1 MPASRKAVLSRRRK
15 PLEGGVNHAL
25 HVGDGCER
33 GTRNGTPAARPVR
46 KATGLYETAGLPTY
60 AIGIRGSSFFPERLV
75 MKKFCTAALA
85 ILAIAAC
92 GREGAITE
100 PMAPDPLPQATGVNA
115 LGIDPTS
122 GATIETNKD
131 DYIPGE
137 VVHLV
142 GKGWAPGETVNLSM
156 VENPDT
162 HDNVSVNVQ
171 ADSAGGFS
179 LHYYDV
185 QPHDWGVTF
194 TLTATGAMSGSVAV
208 ATFTDGI
215 YQVALPTSPA
225 GIAPSIGYILRNGC
239 ALNTGASSGSYTGTR
254 VAVNAGKVLVFRIPA
269 PSGYT
274 FQSYTL
280 SPGLTASAIAPDS
293 LCITGGSPSGP
304 DQNKDVTLTYTVS
317 AIATSMTLADSPDS
331 PTYFGTQVTVTASL
345 TPNTA
350 TGTVNFYE
358 FTGGQTCDA
367 PGGATAL
374 ASPSVSGGSAA
385 YGPVSLSVGSH
396 TITACY
402 VPTGL
407 FVKSQASVVHVVN
420 KATTSL
426 SVTSDNDPSEYGEN
440 VKLEATVTVTNG
452 SANPDG
458 GTVNFAIGGTCNT
471 TTGLIAGGT
480 ALSVS
485 SGVISGGKA
494 SVTVN
499 DLAVGEHDI
508 VACYGGNA
516 SIAGSTGTYDN
527 QNVNPVTTTV
537 VASIETV
544 SPQYS
549 DEVTLKATITPHIV
563 LTSEL
568 TGVVR
573 FYFNESVV
581 SCPASDP
588 GAVASVA
595 ASDNVTAA
603 DDGVAEADYQILSAS
618 GSYKITACFYS
629 THGNF
634 SNGNDDVDITVETE
648 NASVATGTPYGNAF
662 PVAGTTADFTL
673 TFVVREKNAEPD
685 ANAGALP
692 GDIDNA
698 GLAVAL
704 NAVGNGANSEVG
716 ACSPSAPVAGSSY
729 SHVKTFTCSFT
740 TVAVDAYEVVAS
752 VNGGYY
758 DGGFVDALTVYDPAA
773 GFVTGG
779 GKFIYPGSE
788 DRISFGLVFNFTGK
802 GKTVPRGNL
811 VVIRH
816 KTNGDVCR
824 GKSNDIDAPAVVG
837 NTASFS
843 GKANYGCTRPDGTTY
858 DGAGN
863 QVVTGWVEDNGQGSN
878 ATAPDRFWVRLTAP
892 NSLLLMPNAASTS
905 AAELTGG
912 NIQVPQPSRQ

>member
-1 MPASRKAVLSRRRK
+1 
-15 PLEGGVNHAL
+15 
-25 HVGDGCER
+25 
-33 GTRNGTPAARPVR
+33 
-46 KATGLYETAGLPTY
+46 
-60 AIGIRGSSFFPERLV
+60 
-75 MKKFCTAALA
+75 MKQLCTSALA
-85 ILAIAAC
+85 ILLIAAC
-92 GREGAITE
+92 GRDGAITE
-100 PMAPDPLPQATGVNA
+100 PTVPDALRQAPGVEA
-115 LGIDPTS
+115 LGVDTTT

-137 VVHLV
+137 VVHV
-142 GKGWAPGETVNLSM
+142 TGKGWAPGETINLSM
-156 VENPDT
+156 TEAPDT
-162 HDNVSVNVQ
+162 HDNVSVDVQ
-171 ADSAGGFS
+171 ADSTGAFS

-185 QPHDWGVTF
+185 QLHDWGVTF
-194 TLTATGAMSGSVAV
+194 TLTATGTTSGSVAV

-225 GIAPSIGYILRNGC
+225 GIAPSIGYIVRNGC
-239 ALNTGASSGSYTGTR
+239 ALSTGASAGTYTGTR
-254 VAVNAGKVLVFRIPA
+254 VAVNATKVLVFRIPSPA
-269 PSGYT
+269 GYT
-274 FQSYTL
+274 FQNYTL
-280 SPGLTASAIAPDS
+280 SPALTATAIAPDS

-304 DQNKDVTLTYTVS
+304 DQNKDVTLNYTVS
-317 AIATSMTLADSPDS
+317 AIATSMTLDDSPDS
-331 PTYFGTQVTVTASL
+331 PTFFGTPVTFTATL

-358 FTGGQTCDA
+358 FTVGQTCDA
-367 PGGATAL
+367 LGGATAL
-374 ASPSVSGGSAA
+374 ASPSVSSGSAA

-402 VPTGL
+402 VPTGI

-420 KATTSL
+420 KATTTL
-426 SVTSDNDPSEYGEN
+426 GVTSDNDPSEYGEN
-440 VKLEATVTVTNG
+440 VKFEATVTITNG

-471 TTGLIAGGT
+471 TTGVITGGT
-480 ALSVS
+480 ALTVS
-485 SGVISGGKA
+485 SGVISSGKA

-527 QNVNPVTTTV
+527 QNVDPVTTTV
-537 VASIETV
+537 VASIETA

-563 LTSEL
+563 LASEL

-573 FYFNESVV
+573 FYFDASVV

-595 ASDNVTAA
+595 ASDNVAAA
-603 DDGVAEADYQILSAS
+603 DDGVAEVDYQILSAS
-618 GSYKITACFYS
+618 GNYKVTACFYS
-629 THGNF
+629 SNGNF
-634 SNGNDDVDITVETE
+634 SNGSDDVDIAVDTE
-648 NASVATGTPYGNAF
+648 DASVAAGTPYGNAF
-662 PVAGTTADFTL
+662 PVSGTSANFSL

-704 NAVGNGANSEVG
+704 NAVGNGANNESG
-716 ACSPSAPVAGSSY
+716 ACSPSAPVAGSAY

-740 TVAVDAYEVVAS
+740 TVAVDAYEVVAT

-788 DRISFGLVFNFTGK
+788 DRVSFGLVFNFTGK
-802 GKTVPRGNL
+802 GKTLPRGNL

-816 KTNGDVCR
+816 LTNGDVCR

-863 QVVTGWVEDNGQGSN
+863 QIVTGWVEDNGQGSN

-892 NSLLLMPNAASTS
+892 NSLLLMPSAASAN

-912 NIQVPQPSRQ
+912 NLQVPQPGGPKP